1 MWYLSAAFTTP
12 YTCTIISKEKEKNL
26 PLYKFY
32 KSEFPDIMLEFH
44 NARNQ
49 TDSY

>member
-1 MWYLSAAFTTP
+1 MWYLSAVLYNFL
-12 YTCTIISKEKEKNL
+12 YIYNYFKREKKS
-26 PLYKFY
+26 PLSKFY

-49 TDSY
+49 IAFH